1 MKVLEVGKDNFKGEL
16 GQYSF
21 IQTDDGSYTLHS
33 EIFDENCHSTD
44 GAIEETLFNYVYGC
58 NVPERIKE
66 KDHVIF
72 ELGLGIGIGYL
83 TTVNSL
89 SKDAKGLTFISCEI
103 DPGLIQFLKENAD
116 IHGHENYPEFKDL
129 SRENGLWSASKNGN
143 KLIVIEGDIRKE
155 APSQFSELGLSFD
168 SIYQD
173 PFSPKKNPTLWTW
186 QWFELLKEY
195 SHQDTILS
203 TYSASVSV
211 RKAMAKAGWK
221 VHNQKGFGR
230 KKSKT
235 LCLLQGEHDPNL
247 IQIIE
252 KGKANPLADESI
264 IG

>member
-1 MKVLEVGKDNFKGEL
+1 MGKHNFSGEL
-16 GQYSF
+16 GKYSF
-21 IQTDDGSYTLHS
+21 IKTDDGSLTLHS

-44 GAIEETLFNYVYGC
+44 GAVEETLFNYIHGC
-58 NVPERIKE
+58 RVTERIKE
-66 KDHVIF
+66 NNHVIF
-72 ELGLGIGIGYL
+72 ELGLGLGIGYI
-83 TTVNSL
+83 TTVNAL
-89 SKDAKGLTFISCEI
+89 PDDAKNLTFISCEI
-103 DPGLIQFLKENAD
+103 DPGLITYLIENGES
-116 IHGHENYPEFKDL
+116 HGHENYPEFRDL
-129 SRENGLWSASKNGN
+129 KKEDGIWTAKKNENQLF
-143 KLIVIEGDIRKE
+143 IIEGDIRKE
-155 APSQFSELGLSFD
+155 APHTFKQLGLKFD

-186 QWFELLKEY
+186 QWFELLKNY
-195 SHQDTILS
+195 SHSKTILS

-235 LCLLQGEHDPNL
+235 LCLLEGDHDPNL
-247 IQIIE
+247 INTIE